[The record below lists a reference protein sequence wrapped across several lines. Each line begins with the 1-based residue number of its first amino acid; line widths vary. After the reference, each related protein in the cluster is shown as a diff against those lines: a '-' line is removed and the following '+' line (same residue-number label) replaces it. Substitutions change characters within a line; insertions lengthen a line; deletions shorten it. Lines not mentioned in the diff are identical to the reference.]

1 MKSDYDIEALEGRW
15 GLSHITAGWFEETF
29 GGPTKV
35 QDVYKRQGYR
45 RRPFSSSTHP
55 TFSPV
60 FRPVSYTHLDV
71 YKRQA

>member
-35 QDVYKRQGYR
+35 QE
-45 RRPFSSSTHP
+45 
-55 TFSPV
+55 
-60 FRPVSYTHLDV
+60 
-71 YKRQA
+71 QAWPAIIRAGSA